1 MIENAHKEAFD
12 VLVANRE
19 TLDRL
24 VEELLE
30 NETLNKE
37 DIAVIFKKVKK
48 VKPRSAWTGSQTRTP
63 SNQPPV
69 ALKPAKVKVVEEEKI
84 VKKASVKKSEKDI
97 SKDVNE

>member
-1 MIENAHKEAFD
+1 M
-12 VLVANRE
+12 VVNRDI
-19 TLDRL
+19 LDQL

-37 DIAVIFKKVKK
+37 EIAKAFKRVKK
-48 VKPRSAWTGSQTRTP
+48 VKSRPAWTGSQNRTP

-69 ALKPAKVKVVEEEKI
+69 ALKPAKVKVVEEDKS
-84 VKKASVKKSEKDI
+84 VKKAPVKKSTKDI